1 MSGLAKEVK
10 NSTKTTIFPTSLL
23 LLCELLGGVLLLV
36 ELLLVAVVVGET
48 VATVAAS
55 EMVAELVV
63 LQRVTKLLFDHPIP
77 LFYYFTHEVCQT
89 RALSLLYFW
98 KEGEKLNRSSIP
110 GRSLRC
116 MG

>member
-48 VATVAAS
+48 VATVTAS

-77 LFYYFTHEVCQT
+77 LFYYFTYEVCQA
-89 RALSLLYFW
+89 RGLSSLYF
-98 KEGEKLNRSSIP
+98 
-110 GRSLRC
+110 C
-116 MG
+116 

>member
-63 LQRVTKLLFDHPIP
+63 LQRVTKLLFDHPIT
-77 LFYYFTHEVCQT
+77 LFYYFKYHMRSVRQEV
-89 RALSLLYFW
+89 
-98 KEGEKLNRSSIP
+98 
-110 GRSLRC
+110 
-116 MG
+116 

>member
-36 ELLLVAVVVGET
+36 ELLLVAVVVGEA

-55 EMVAELVV
+55 EMAVELVV
-63 LQRVTKLLFDHPIP
+63 LQGSTTILLK
-77 LFYYFTHEVCQT
+77 YSMTQSY
-89 RALSLLYFW
+89 
-98 KEGEKLNRSSIP
+98 
-110 GRSLRC
+110 
-116 MG
+116 

>member
-55 EMVAELVV
+55 EMAVELVV
-63 LQRVTKLLFDHPIP
+63 LQGSTTILLK
-77 LFYYFTHEVCQT
+77 YSMTQSY
-89 RALSLLYFW
+89 
-98 KEGEKLNRSSIP
+98 
-110 GRSLRC
+110 
-116 MG
+116 